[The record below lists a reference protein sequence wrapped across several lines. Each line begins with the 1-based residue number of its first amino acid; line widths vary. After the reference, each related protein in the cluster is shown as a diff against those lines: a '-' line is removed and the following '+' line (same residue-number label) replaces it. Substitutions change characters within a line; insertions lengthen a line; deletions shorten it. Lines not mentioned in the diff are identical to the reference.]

1 MTDLFSARAAAL
13 CEIYA
18 LLNAELT
25 LIASLSHSNFWSSDT
40 GVSVNSSKVAIL
52 LVNVEKNAALERV
65 QESSSRVL
73 LREFLSFLIEISA

>member
-1 MTDLFSARAAAL
+1 MTDLFSAHAAAL

-25 LIASLSHSNFWSSDT
+25 RIASLSHSNLWSSDT

-73 LREFLSFLIEISA
+73 LREFLSFLIEI